1 MTKPREAPARRPTRA
16 GVSVKSRRL
25 ADGSTCFYA
34 RITDARGRRTVVPPP
49 SGGQTWLDWG
59 QAFTAA
65 CNAQTEAERLSY
77 RSTEGERLLFADLVA
92 RHYLPTLS
100 DVAPNTRKHSL
111 APRRQ
116 HWRANPQ
123 GALRRA
129 GRPQPASRMSRRSPR
144 QLKRNACPF
153 PQWLAPGSS
162 TASTASTK
170 NDTHHDP

>member
-1 MTKPREAPARRPTRA
+1 MTRPREAPARRPTRA

-34 RITDARGRRTVVPPP
+34 RITDARGRRTVVAPP

-100 DVAPNTRKHSL
+100 DVAPNTRKH
-111 APRRQ
+111 
-116 HWRANPQ
+116 
-123 GALRRA
+123 
-129 GRPQPASRMSRRSPR
+129 
-144 QLKRNACPF
+144 
-153 PQWLAPGSS
+153 
-162 TASTASTK
+162 TASHLGDNTGVPTRKGPYAERAVRSQRRGCRGARP
-170 NDTHHDP
+170 DG